1 MRAEDTVVAV
11 QACASADSTRIL
23 TVEDVAELLRVPK
36 TWVYEHSRARGMRR
50 IPHKKLGK
58 YLRFTES
65 EVRAWFDRL
74 PEN

>member
-1 MRAEDTVVAV
+1 MLEIPSVVPQVRTSDAV
-11 QACASADSTRIL
+11 PRIL

-36 TWVYEHSRARGMRR
+36 TWVYEHSRKRGMRR

-58 YLRFTES
+58 YLRFTET

-74 PEN
+74 PGN